1 LCVVLVTK
9 KSETGNEKF
18 LNSFRKYVQSSSL
31 TRNERVK
38 FAYIYED
45 TQKNVIQSFSKG
57 DTSGTDDTQS
67 KVIILWRM
75 EKNHLSYNWLSKGWD
90 IDNIQDS
97 RNHLEDQVKH
107 LLNSDQSLAYRVI
120 LPEFNNE
127 HA

>member
-1 LCVVLVTK
+1 MVLVTK
-9 KSETGNEKF
+9 KSETDNEKF

-67 KVIILWRM
+67 KVMFWYTGDSL
-75 EKNHLSYNWLSKGWD
+75 LFLGYNFFYEFECATKV
-90 IDNIQDS
+90 
-97 RNHLEDQVKH
+97 QVF
-107 LLNSDQSLAYRVI
+107 YTV
-120 LPEFNNE
+120 
-127 HA
+127 